1 MLRRLA
7 FVAILASACLPDS
20 GGNPPPGD
28 GAAGDPDV
36 AASGDPIDGS
46 VAPPDVQLVL
56 NGTPPI
62 TPKPAIDFTV
72 TNRDGTTRT
81 KADLLG
87 HPTVIWFY
95 PAAFTS
101 G

>member
-1 MLRRLA
+1 M
-7 FVAILASACLPDS
+7 PDS
-20 GGNPPPGD
+20 GGTPPPGD
-28 GAAGDPDV
+28 GGADEPDV
-36 AASGDPIDGS
+36 AVGGDPIDAAVG
-46 VAPPDVQLVL
+46 APDVQLVL
-56 NGTPPI
+56 NGTPPV

-72 TNRDGTTRT
+72 LNRDGSTRT
-81 KADLLG
+81 KDDLLG